1 MNKLEGMLQLVFSII
16 IVVVILYFSDQIRDL
31 SVYGYVGAFIIALL
45 GSATILLPSPAFAA
59 IIAMSASLD
68 PIMLGAVAGIG
79 SGLGEITGYLAGKG
93 VRDTLN
99 NHIKESAAIEE
110 FVERYDVAAIFLLS
124 FIPNPL
130 FDIAGVIAGGLRIH
144 WTHFLSACVLG
155 RVIRYVLLALIGSF
169 TLGLI
174 G

>member
-1 MNKLEGMLQLVFSII
+1 MNKLEGILQIVFSII
-16 IVVVILYFSDQIRDL
+16 IVAVILVFSDQISEL
-31 SVYGYVGAFIIALL
+31 SMYGYVGAFLIALL
-45 GSATILLPSPAFAA
+45 GSATIILPSPAFAA

-68 PIMLGAVAGIG
+68 PVLLGIVAGIG
-79 SGLGEITGYLAGKG
+79 SGLGEITGYLAGSG
-93 VRDTLN
+93 ARTALN
-99 NHIKESAAIEE
+99 NHFKETKKIEDL
-110 FVERYDVAAIFLLS
+110 VRRYDVLGIFVLS

-130 FDIAGVIAGGLRIH
+130 FDMAGIVAGGLKIH

-155 RVIRYVLLALIGSF
+155 RVLRYVLLALLGSF